1 MTSKIEMEA
10 SAPYRPAGFSDY
22 SELIWD
28 IFHWFGDPT
37 MDMRT
42 AVPHELSV
50 TAPYYLPEGSTQ
62 ATFSV
67 SEPEGAVENALV
79 CITHDNLWASGLTD
93 ESGNVTL
100 TFDPIGNL
108 NDICWMATAHNALPK
123 EDVIN
128 TMGIGDD
135 PEGVVTIVGSP
146 HPNPASGQ
154 VTFPVS
160 LSGEGLFEMTI
171 YDTVGRTVAMVHSGE
186 LEAGAH
192 SFVWDISDVPQGIY
206 MIRSIDP
213 AGSITTNRVV
223 VCK

>member
-1 MTSKIEMEA
+1 
-10 SAPYRPAGFSDY
+10 
-22 SELIWD
+22 
-28 IFHWFGDPT
+28 
-37 MDMRT
+37 
-42 AVPHELSV
+42 
-50 TAPYYLPEGSTQ
+50 
-62 ATFSV
+62 
-67 SEPEGAVENALV
+67 
-79 CITHDNLWASGLTD
+79 
-93 ESGNVTL
+93 
-100 TFDPIGNL
+100 
-108 NDICWMATAHNALPK
+108 
-123 EDVIN
+123 
-128 TMGIGDD
+128 MGIGDD